1 MAIVEKFKQESMY
14 GLSTKKV
21 AVVERRPF
29 ERGLNKSQC
38 MDGPPKKV
46 VVRERWPL

>member
-1 MAIVEKFKQESMY
+1 MAIVEKFKQESVQ

-21 AVVERRPF
+21 AIVERWPF

-38 MDGPPKKV
+38 MDGLPKKV
-46 VVRERWPL
+46 VVIERWPL